1 MGSNPTD
8 SNMDSNQTGSNND
21 PNQTSSS
28 SGDQLIHLEGVS
40 RTLSLSID
48 RLPLRQLQST
58 TRIDAGQEEYPH
70 NPKRDASDWGDRY
83 NEHFESIG
91 DAPANCPPTRR
102 SVNDPTSTRDT
113 SASRPAAPEAA
124 EDPPALGAANRPPT
138 RRGVNN
144 PTSTR
149 DTPANRPAAPEAAE
163 NPPAPGDPPANFP
176 SFLYAI
182 LDCFKKCTQAF
193 LRQWPVLLLTSTTF
207 RFSELLLLKAKQ
219 ESSSSGHSQED
230 F

>member
-8 SNMDSNQTGSNND
+8 SNMDSNQTGSNTD

-28 SGDQLIHLEGVS
+28 SGDQLNHLEGVS
-40 RTLSLSID
+40 RSLSLSID

-58 TRIDAGQEEYPH
+58 TRIDEGQEEYPH

-83 NEHFESIG
+83 NEHFES
-91 DAPANCPPTRR
+91 
-102 SVNDPTSTRDT
+102 TRDT
-113 SASRPAAPEAA
+113 SANRPAAPEAA
-124 EDPPALGAANRPPT
+124 EDPPALGAANRSPT
-138 RRGVNN
+138 RRGVND

-149 DTPANRPAAPEAAE
+149 DTSANRSPTPQAAE
-163 NPPAPGDPPANFP
+163 NPPAPGDPPANSP
-176 SFLYAI
+176 SFLYDI
-182 LDCFKKCTQAF
+182 LDCFKNCTQAF

-219 ESSSSGHSQED
+219 ESSSSGHSQ
-230 F
+230 